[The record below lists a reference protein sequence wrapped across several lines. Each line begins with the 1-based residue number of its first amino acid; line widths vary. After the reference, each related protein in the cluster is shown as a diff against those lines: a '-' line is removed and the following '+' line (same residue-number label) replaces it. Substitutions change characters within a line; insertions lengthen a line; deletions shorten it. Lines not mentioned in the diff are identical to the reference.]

1 MANQDDFIAI
11 VRKHLNDR
19 IASYTEKLIAADRNG
34 HDLLCGQIRAYQET
48 VKFIESEAKKWRL
61 DDKED

>member
-1 MANQDDFIAI
+1 MATQDDFNAR
-11 VRKHLNDR
+11 VLGHLKDR
-19 IASYTEKLIAADRNG
+19 IASYTEKLIAAERNG
-34 HDLLCGQIRAYQET
+34 HDLLCGQIRAYQEA